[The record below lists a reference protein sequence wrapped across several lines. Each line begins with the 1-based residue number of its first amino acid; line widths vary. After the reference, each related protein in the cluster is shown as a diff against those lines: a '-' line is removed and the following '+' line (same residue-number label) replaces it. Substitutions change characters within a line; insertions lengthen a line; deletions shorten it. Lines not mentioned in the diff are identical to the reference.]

1 MQGVGDVHAA
11 LIDKAIGVVDVLDQ
25 FVRKSMTAQ
34 AYEVDAGILDGFSS
48 GDDVGRDVFAETTSA
63 LYHDKTAD
71 MAELMHQHI
80 GADNG
85 VVIDNDFPAHLGGIS
100 DNASVSDDH
109 VMCYVNAF
117 HQQIVV
123 ADDSST
129 FRRCAAIDRDV
140 LTDPVIVPDFGR
152 RLFPMKF

>member
-1 MQGVGDVHAA
+1 MTGVQTCA
-11 LIDKAIGVVDVLDQ
+11 LPIFVDVLDQ

-129 FRRCAAIDRDV
+129 FRRCAAIDLLRSEE
-140 LTDPVIVPDFGR
+140 R
-152 RLFPMKF
+152 RVGKECRSRWSPYH